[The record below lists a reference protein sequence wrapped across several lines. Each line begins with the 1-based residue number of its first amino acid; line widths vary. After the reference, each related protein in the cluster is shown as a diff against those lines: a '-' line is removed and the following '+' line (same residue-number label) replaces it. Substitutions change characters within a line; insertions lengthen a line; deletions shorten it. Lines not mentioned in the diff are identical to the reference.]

1 MCSGLWKQFDNSVQ
15 CVFRFVE
22 TVQQQCSVCV
32 QVCGN
37 STTVFSVC
45 SGLRKQFNNSVQCV
59 FRFVGP
65 GEQRGPQLHGRR
77 GADDDEAVHDGRSF
91 MHDLSGLVSSFV
103 QRVSNAVGTCQ
114 Q

>member
-1 MCSGLWKQFDNSVQ
+1 M
-15 CVFRFVE
+15 FRFVE
-22 TVQQQCSVCV
+22 TVRQQCSVCV

-37 STTVFSVC
+37 RSTTVFSVC
-45 SGLRKQFNNSVQCV
+45 SGLWKQFNDSVQCV

>member
-1 MCSGLWKQFDNSVQ
+1 MSSFVGHWSTVVLNVSPVLWTLLYGRLVFDIILIS
-15 CVFRFVE
+15 
-22 TVQQQCSVCV
+22 
-32 QVCGN
+32 
-37 STTVFSVC
+37 
-45 SGLRKQFNNSVQCV
+45 
-59 FRFVGP
+59 RFVGP